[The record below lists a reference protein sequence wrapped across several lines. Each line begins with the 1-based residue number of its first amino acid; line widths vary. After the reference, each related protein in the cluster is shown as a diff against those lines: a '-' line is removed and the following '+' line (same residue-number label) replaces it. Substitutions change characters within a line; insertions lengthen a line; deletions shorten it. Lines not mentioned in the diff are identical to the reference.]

1 MNLLLMSY
9 ISEYLAPKNL
19 RLEFKNRIE
28 NLCSLSGSPM
38 SPALRQWVIQTFG
51 LEMVRVLESYSSFS
65 GNKFSPQL
73 QERINRIVPS
83 NYQGADVNLMF
94 NQQFDVNCC
103 DDMYIVSFTDL
114 SFSSFSGWTLN
125 GYADFDWSTLAASF
139 GGTYNLDFAG
149 IAPPFSPPSQATFMY
164 QGPVP
169 PPDLVGTDALSNPV
183 SYSFTK
189 FCEKKVFQY
198 TLLNSLPPS
207 GAINS
212 IQLGDINIDLS
223 GYGGPVNFYIDV
235 DNAMNVIN
243 SALNIYFGPNAFC
256 VIGYV
261 DFTGVGNSFTIDF
274 HNIYANSASYD
285 NGTPFTMYSAS
296 VFDFTNTTI
305 NCSDISYDSG
315 TGLFTYGV
323 QIFNWIMPA
332 IFTPRLRLSMD
343 PSLGIHWKSSSTPI
357 VSDGFV
363 TTNDPVS
370 VYNFYNAGDTDFIG
384 SFAGSAGLSYV
395 SFASRVFPPPSFDTV
410 TVRNPYDFFNPI
422 GSFTNTLS

>member
-1 MNLLLMSY
+1 MNPLLMSY

-51 LEMVRVLESYSSFS
+51 LEMVRVIEGYSSFS

-73 QERINRIVPS
+73 QERIKRIVPS
-83 NYQGADVNLMF
+83 NYQGYDANLGF
-94 NQQFDVNCC
+94 NQLFDVNCC
-103 DDMYIVSFTDL
+103 DNMYIVSFTDL
-114 SFSSFSGWTLN
+114 SFASFSGWTLN
-125 GYADFDWSTLAASF
+125 GYADFDWTTLAASF

-198 TLLNSLPPS
+198 SLTNSPPVS
-207 GAINS
+207 GAISS

-243 SALNIYFGPNAFC
+243 SALNIYFGPTAFC
-256 VIGYV
+256 VIGFV
-261 DFTGVGNSFTIDF
+261 DRTGFGNIFNIDF

-285 NGTPFTMYSAS
+285 NTFPFVMYSAS
-296 VFDFTNTTI
+296 DFDFTNTTI

-315 TGLFTYGV
+315 TGLFTYATQLVGWV
-323 QIFNWIMPA
+323 VPNTFSYMFRI
-332 IFTPRLRLSMD
+332 TMD
-343 PSLGIHWKSSSTPI
+343 PSAGICWKDALTPI
-357 VSDGFV
+357 VADGFV
-363 TTNDPVS
+363 TTNNPIVDYS
-370 VYNFYNAGDTDFIG
+370 FYLAATNDFIG
-384 SFAGSAGLSYV
+384 AFGTAKYI
-395 SFASRVFPPPSFDTV
+395 SFASRVLPPPSFDTV
-410 TVRNPYDFFNPI
+410 TVRNPYDLFNPI

>member
-1 MNLLLMSY
+1 MNPILMSY
-9 ISEYLAPKNL
+9 ISEYLVPRKL
-19 RLEFKNRIE
+19 RLEFKDRLE
-28 NLCSLSGSPM
+28 NLCSLSGTPM
-38 SPALRQWVIQTFG
+38 SPDLREWVIRTFG
-51 LEMVRVLESYSSFS
+51 LEMVRVMESYSSLTPPV
-65 GNKFSPQL
+65 FSPAL
-73 QERINRIVPS
+73 QRKINQIVPS
-83 NYQGADVNLMF
+83 NYQGEDVNLMF
-94 NQQFDVNCC
+94 RQQFDTSCC
-103 DDMYIVSFTDL
+103 DNMYIVSFTDTTYT
-114 SFSSFSGWTLN
+114 SFSGWTLN
-125 GYADFDWSTLAASF
+125 GYPDYDWFNLAASF

-149 IAPPFSPPSQATFMY
+149 IAPIFSPPSQATFMY
-164 QGPVP
+164 QGLTP
-169 PPDLVGTDALSNPV
+169 PPDLIGTDAFANPV

-189 FCEKKVFQY
+189 LCEKKVFQY
-198 TLLNSLPPS
+198 EITNASPLS
-207 GAINS
+207 GVISS

-243 SALNIYFGPNAFC
+243 SALNVYFGPTAFC

-261 DFTGVGNSFTIDF
+261 NFTGFSVGFTMDF

-296 VFDFTNTTI
+296 DFDFTNTTI

-332 IFTPRLRLSMD
+332 LFTPRLRLSMD
-343 PSLGIHWKSSSTPI
+343 PSLGIHWKSSITPI

-370 VYNFYNAGDTDFIG
+370 VYNFHNAGDTDFIG
-384 SFAGSAGLSYV
+384 SYSGSAGLSYI
-395 SFASRVFPPPSFDTV
+395 SFASRISPPPAFDTV

-422 GSFTNTLS
+422 GKFDNTIS